1 MKILHIAKFYP
12 PVPGGMETFVH
23 DLAVAQAAQGH
34 AVRVLAHQDG
44 FARPTCREAIRGVA
58 VGRVRSFGQAAYVP
72 ITPEYPLHLQT
83 LLRRFQPDAIHAH
96 LPNASA
102 FWLLP
107 QNLPCPLL
115 LHWHAD
121 VVASA
126 LDRKMGFLYHFYRPL
141 ETLLLKRADRVIAT
155 SRAYRDTSKPLAG
168 FKDKTR
174 VVPLGIDPSRLAG
187 APGARDP
194 EALEPEAGNP
204 ETAGAAFTVLS
215 VGRFAYYKGFEYL
228 VRAAERV
235 AGVRFVLVG
244 DGPRF
249 SAVKK
254 LVRQKGLEG
263 RVRLPGQVDADRLR
277 ALFAACDL
285 FCLPSVERTEAFGMV
300 LLEAMSLGKPL
311 VTTRVPGSG
320 MNAVNVHGVTGLQV
334 PPADADALAAA
345 IETLHGDRAGCRQM
359 GAAARRRFEG
369 HFSISSVEPQIT
381 SLYKI

>member
-1 MKILHIAKFYP
+1 
-12 PVPGGMETFVH
+12 MEAFVH

-44 FARPTCREAIRGVA
+44 FARSTRREAIRGVT

-72 ITPEYPLHLQT
+72 ITPEYPLQLQA
-83 LLRRFQPDAIHAH
+83 LRRRFQPDVIHAH

-107 QNLPCPLL
+107 QSLACPLL

-126 LDRKMGFLYHFYRPL
+126 LDRKMGILYHFYRPL

-155 SRAYRDTSKPLAG
+155 SRAYLETSQPLAG

-174 VVPLGIDPSRLAG
+174 VVPLGIDPSRLSG
-187 APGARDP
+187 DPGAVDP
-194 EALEPEAGNP
+194 ETGDP

-235 AGVRFVLVG
+235 AGVRFILVG
-244 DGPRF
+244 DGPCFPGIKR
-249 SAVKK
+249 

-345 IETLHGDRAGCRQM
+345 IGSLSRDRAGCRQM
-359 GAAARRRFEG
+359 GAAARRRFER